1 MNVKNLTFKLI
12 KEIYESEDKT
22 KKAKQTEL
30 EKLIKFD

>member
-1 MNVKNLTFKLI
+1 LI

-30 EKLIKFD
+30 EKLIKFDWVSK